1 MDTSGKLKA
10 VLCDAKNV
18 VCIEGSDEDKEILQS
33 AIVEVEK
40 LEKYTNILRE
50 ITKIDNKVIIN
61 IEQSPKE
68 MQDKIV
74 WTFKNIFK
82 DYPDEIKEMEL

>member
-18 VCIEGSDEDKEILQS
+18 VCIEGSDEDRKILQS
-33 AIVEVEK
+33 VILDVEK
-40 LEKYTNILRE
+40 LEKYINILRE
-50 ITKIDNKVIIN
+50 ITRFDNNIIIN

-82 DYPDEIKEMEL
+82 DYPDEIKEIE

>member
-1 MDTSGKLKA
+1 MKISEKLKA
-10 VLCDAKNV
+10 VLCDAKNI
-18 VCIEGSDEDKEILQS
+18 VCIEGSDEDRKILQS
-33 AIVEVEK
+33 VILDVEK
-40 LEKYTNILRE
+40 LEKYTNILKG
-50 ITKIDNKVIIN
+50 ITRFDNKVIIN

-82 DYPDEIKEMEL
+82 DYPDEIKEGK